1 MQRRAFL
8 VTLAGGLVLALPA
21 LAAYSDDVVLQLTKQ
36 GYQDITVS
44 TTWLGRVR
52 IVATRGGGMR
62 EIVLN
67 PRTGE
72 ILRDLWT
79 GADGTQRTVSIVDDV
94 GGASAGDG
102 SGDGSGSGS
111 SGGSSGGTSGGT
123 SGSGTSGSDDGGS
136 SGSSGGGTSGSD
148 GGGSSGGS
156 SGGSD
161 GGGSSGGSGGTSG
174 ESGSGSGSDGGKDD
188 HEPKTDN

>member
-94 GGASAGDG
+94 GGASASDS

-111 SGGSSGGTSGGT
+111 SGGTSGST